1 LHKYVRSDAIL
12 LVTDV
17 DMEVKYPFFL
27 HAEMYV
33 KAEVSAYFPIVWS
46 RFSPASIRL
55 VEKVRRSK
63 IEKIEKI
70 ENVVNCVH
78 YTWYNRLLLS

>member
-1 LHKYVRSDAIL
+1 MHKYVRSDAIL

-33 KAEVSAYFPIVWS
+33 KAGVSAYFPIVWS

-63 IEKIEKI
+63 IEKIEKN

-78 YTWYNRLLLS
+78 ALYLV

>member
-1 LHKYVRSDAIL
+1 MHKYVRSDAIL

-33 KAEVSAYFPIVWS
+33 KAGVSAYFPIVWS

-63 IEKIEKI
+63 IEKIEKN
-70 ENVVNCVH
+70 ENVVKLCALYLV
-78 YTWYNRLLLS
+78 